1 MSDKTAVVARKS
13 LAMPA
18 EPGSLRPRLWPAVL
32 LLLVAMAAVAYLPAT
47 RGGFIWDDDRYVS
60 ENPSLTHPAGLRA
73 IWLRPGATDQ
83 YYPLVFTTFWIEHRL
98 WGTNPAGYH
107 WVNVVL
113 HGLNA
118 GLLWILLRR
127 LRLPC
132 PWLVAAVFALHPVH
146 VESVAWISERK
157 NVLSG
162 FFYLVAFLAYLRFT
176 ALGTDDEAAAA
187 AAPATAA
194 GGSGLGWYAIAFTAF
209 VAALLSKT
217 VTCSLPAVLVLV
229 TWWHRGW
236 PTRREWAALAP
247 MFVVG
252 LALALHTAQMEKQH
266 VGASGPDWAFSSVER
281 CLIAGR
287 ALWFYAAKLVWPH
300 PLIFIYERWRID
312 AGDVSQYL
320 YPLAWAGLIAAVA
333 WPAVRRPRDRAA
345 RGPLVAVLVFSGT
358 LVPALGF
365 FNVYPMLF
373 SFVADHFQYLASIPL
388 ICLGT
393 AAVDAGVR
401 WLAKRAS
408 SDGRAAGA
416 IVGAVLLVVL
426 GGLTWRQGHAYA
438 GLETL
443 WRDTIAKNPAAW
455 MAHYNLGRLL
465 LDEGRDAE
473 AIACFEQTVAVSPRH
488 VLALNNWG
496 HLLRRQA
503 ESAAGDEAARLYG
516 LAAEKTTLAVD
527 SDRTRD
533 PRIIRNLAEI
543 HMARRDYAAAV
554 AAYERALAAIAG
566 HDPKRGFG
574 QLVPDYTRALI
585 EARRLADG
593 PGPRPGG

>member
-1 MSDKTAVVARKS
+1 MI
-13 LAMPA
+13 A
-18 EPGSLRPRLWPAVL
+18 EKPSSRIAGFL
-32 LLLVAMAAVAYLPAT
+32 LLIAMAAVAYLPAT

-60 ENPSLTHPAGLRA
+60 ENPALTHPAGLRA

-83 YYPLVFTTFWIEHRL
+83 YYPLVFTTFWVEHRL

-118 GLLWILLRR
+118 GLLWILLMR

-132 PWLVAAVFALHPVH
+132 PWLAAAVFALHPVH

-162 FFYLVAFLAYLRFT
+162 FFYLVAFLSYLHFA
-176 ALGTDDEAAAA
+176 ALEPKDEASPAAA
-187 AAPATAA
+187 TDPIAPAA
-194 GGSGLGWYAIAFTAF
+194 GAGLGWYAVAFTAF

-229 TWWHRGW
+229 TWWQRGW
-236 PTRREWAALAP
+236 PTRREWAALGP

-252 LALALHTAQMEKQH
+252 VALALHTAQMEKQH
-266 VGASGPDWAFSSVER
+266 VGASGPDWAFTSVER

-287 ALWFYAAKLVWPH
+287 ALWFYATKLAWPH
-300 PLIFIYERWRID
+300 PLIFVYPRWEID
-312 AGDVSQYL
+312 AREALQYL
-320 YPLAWAGLIAAVA
+320 YPLGWAALIAALGWGAFQLPLPQWLV
-333 WPAVRRPRDRAA
+333 PLRRLG

-388 ICLGT
+388 ICLGV
-393 AAVDAGVR
+393 AALDAGLR
-401 WLAKRAS
+401 WLSVRLS
-408 SDGRAAGA
+408 IDGRMTVAV
-416 IVGAVLLVVL
+416 VGAVLLAVL
-426 GGLTWRQGHAYA
+426 GGLTWRQGHAYS

-443 WRDTIAKNPAAW
+443 WRDTITKNPTAW

-473 AIACFEQTVAVSPRH
+473 AMMCFEQTVAENPRH
-488 VLALNNWG
+488 VLGLNNWG
-496 HLLRRQA
+496 HLLKSQA
-503 ESAAGDEAARLYG
+503 EGTDGDAAARLYD
-516 LAAEKTTLAVD
+516 LAAEKTALAIEY
-527 SDRTRD
+527 DRIRD

-543 HMARRDYAAAV
+543 HMARKDYAAAI
-554 AAYERALAAIAG
+554 ATYEQALAAIAK

-574 QLVPDYTRALI
+574 RLVPDYTHELQR
-585 EARRLADG
+585 ARRLAATFETDQN
-593 PGPRPGG
+593 PGGRVPE